1 MVPYRSFLDSH
12 FVSAGAMEGDS
23 ASRAVVCLPEASA
36 AAAAVA
42 SGHDRHVEEEKDEI
56 RALVERNQHPHQ
68 RQTCAHQELGHTWLP
83 RVK

>member
-23 ASRAVVCLPEASA
+23 ALRAAVCLPEAAA

-42 SGHDRHVEEEKDEI
+42 SGHDRHVEEKDEI
-56 RALVERNQHPHQ
+56 RALVERNQHPPHQ
-68 RQTCAHQELGHTWLP
+68 CQTCAHQELGHTWLP